1 MRLRRG
7 RRTYTETSTYMA
19 TLEPIRA
26 TVVYALPERQWA
38 VSVELESGASVKT
51 AIDRSGLLEELPEL
65 RARVLEVGV
74 CHRRC
79 SLEAQVQ
86 DGDCIEIY
94 RPLQIDPKEARRLRG
109 SGKQVAAR
117 ARPGQD

>member
-1 MRLRRG
+1 
-7 RRTYTETSTYMA
+7 MA
-19 TLEPIRA
+19 TIEPIRA

-65 RARVLEVGV
+65 RDRVLEVGV

-86 DGDCIEIY
+86 DVDCIEIY
-94 RPLQIDPKEARRLRG
+94 RPLQIDPKQARRLRG
-109 SGKQVAAR
+109 SGKQVPAR
-117 ARPGQD
+117 ARPGQG